1 MATGMSGSKAA
12 FRPARS
18 AAVLTLSLLGTA
30 AVSAARALAA
40 GTARV
45 DEAPL
50 PLPLRVALFLAFGAF
65 AAVAA
70 IVYLRAVAEATED
83 QLPILCAGAVAI
95 HLAAALAL
103 PLTSN
108 DLFSNLAYGRMLV
121 RGQNPYLVGPI
132 ALGEGDGTLAF
143 VGRRWAGAPFAYGP
157 LLAGLDALVG
167 RAGSVLGAAL
177 AFKAAFLCCSLLGI
191 AAAFRFCR
199 SRYAG
204 PQPAR
209 AFVLFAW
216 CPLIAWE
223 LTAQAHNDGMM
234 VLALLLFVVAARSG
248 RDFLALAFLTA
259 AFYSKFAAAPVLGLF
274 LVWQARR
281 SLRRAA
287 AMAAIVALVGVA
299 LFAPFWAGSET
310 LRGPLIAAGGGG
322 YERATRSFIA
332 LADLGAELISK
343 EARFWSYSALSW
355 AGRLLLLWLAVRF
368 ARRARSL
375 ESVLTGSILWLGAY
389 DVLATAWFHPWY
401 ATWLVPLAVGIY
413 DPGLRSLVALYA
425 ALTLTQ
431 YALPLEPATTVAID
445 VVVLIAAWRHLRQ
458 NRSAMAISA
467 PLA

>member
-1 MATGMSGSKAA
+1 MAMGMSGSKAA

-18 AAVLTLSLLGTA
+18 AAVLALCLLGTA
-30 AVSAARALAA
+30 AVSAARALLA

-70 IVYLRAVAEATED
+70 AVYLRAVAEATEE
-83 QLPILCAGAVAI
+83 QLPVLCIGAVAI

-108 DLFSNLAYGRMLV
+108 DLFSNLAYGRMVV

-132 ALGEGDGTLAF
+132 ALGEGDAILAF
-143 VGRRWAGAPFAYGP
+143 VGRRWAEALFAYGP
-157 LLAGLDALVG
+157 LLARFDALVG
-167 RAGSVLGAAL
+167 RIESVLGAAL
-177 AFKAAFLCCSLLGI
+177 AFKGAFLVCSLLGI
-191 AAAFRFCR
+191 AVAFRFCR

-223 LTAQAHNDGMM
+223 LTAQAHNDGVM
-234 VLALLLFVVAARSG
+234 VLALLLFVAAARAG
-248 RDFLALAFLTA
+248 RDFLALAFLAA
-259 AFYSKFAAAPVLGLF
+259 AFYSKFAAAPVLALF

-281 SLRRAA
+281 SLPRAA
-287 AMAAIVALVGVA
+287 AMTTLVALAGVA

-322 YERATRSFIA
+322 YERVTRSFIA
-332 LADLGAELISK
+332 LADLGAGHIS
-343 EARFWSYSALSW
+343 EGARFWSYSILSW
-355 AGRLLLLWLAVRF
+355 AGRLLLIWLAVRF

-401 ATWLVPLAVGIY
+401 ATWLVPLAVGVHN
-413 DPGLRSLVALYA
+413 PGLRSVVALYA

-445 VVVLIAAWRHLRQ
+445 IAVLIATWRHLRLP
-458 NRSAMAISA
+458 ATDEAISA